1 MLAHWRSGR
10 QGAGVAA
17 KPVEFRY
24 PSYVAAAASAL
35 PLGLCTVRCK
45 ILQCWYIWRSLR
57 SASTSSLPC
66 INRLFTISP
75 LRVRMRK
82 PYFMITEGATNS
94 SSFKSLMDQYHT
106 PSISSTQIYDPAAFS
121 SQILRFFA
129 AHCPARAPVGSQR
142 QAAPGKAENETAGI
156 KPAVSRL
163 WFDL

>member
-1 MLAHWRSGR
+1 MLAHWRNGR

-35 PLGLCTVRCK
+35 PLGLCKVRCK

-75 LRVRMRK
+75 LRVRMRN

-106 PSISSTQIYDPAAFS
+106 PSISSTQIYDPTAFS
-121 SQILRFFA
+121 SQILRFLPRIA
-129 AHCPARAPVGSQR
+129 LLARRLDRRGRRR
-142 QAAPGKAENETAGI
+142 QVSAENETAGI